1 MDVSFLKPVD
11 TWFWV
16 FSISVLIAILATYLS
31 IRNHAEL
38 RWLLILRGISLIIA
52 LFLLLQPRFKWTE
65 TNTIEL
71 DWNFYVDNSVS
82 IGYHPVLSL
91 QTIKSELSQLV
102 FNLNKQDVSPYLYSF
117 SEGVSPLDNV
127 QSWNGK
133 GSSTNLGSVISHI
146 VTDQEKLAGAT
157 IITDGQINQGLD
169 PSQLIQKVEV
179 PVYTLGIGQSTP
191 LVDLSIQS
199 IDAPTI
205 AIKGE
210 DLRIN
215 VTINSTGD
223 MKERVNVILYHGKKM
238 LGSRYLQTEGFGS
251 RAQARFMFTPSNL
264 GENEYRV
271 KVSTVSQEIN
281 IENNQQKFFVTILKD
296 RYKVAL
302 ITGSPSFN
310 TSVIKRY
317 IRKYPRV
324 ELDHFVSRKNG
335 YLPSLKSFWSRPY
348 ELIIF
353 DNYPLKELS
362 SKTQRIFSKKIG
374 AEKSSLLWLLGGNVT
389 EKSASS
395 IMPFFHLRMKDQ
407 IQTGEKTLWY
417 MTTEALSR
425 NIFQGLE
432 LNDGLD
438 FWQNFPPILTS
449 YNFES
454 TNDEIVAIAYNQ
466 GSDTV
471 PLMFLGE
478 KQDIR
483 SAVWA
488 SPEFATIHHRLSGTN
503 YSKTFP
509 ELWTRLFSWLLKI
522 SGDKNL
528 YFRLNKESY
537 QQGEE
542 IIITGTSIG
551 NKNGSKNQAF
561 ITTQNDS
568 LEINSAELR
577 FNPESKRWE
586 GNIWA
591 SKPGKYSYEIS
602 IQDGSASPAKQNG
615 RFIVEESQI
624 ELNEVALNSPLLKNL
639 SMKTNGAYYPW
650 ASRAELF
657 NKVLPR
663 DRQEKINRSTRFNE
677 KSWVLVIL
685 IVLLTTE
692 WIIRK
697 RIGLP

>member
-1 MDVSFLKPVD
+1 MEISFLKPVD

-82 IGYHPVLSL
+82 IGYHPALSL

-117 SEGVSPLDNV
+117 SESVSTLENI
-127 QSWNGK
+127 QSWDGK

-146 VTDQEKLAGAT
+146 VSDQEKLAGAT

-199 IDAPTI
+199 IDAPTV

-215 VTINSTGD
+215 VIINSTGD
-223 MKERVNVILYHGKKM
+223 IQERVNVILYQGKKM
-238 LGSRYLQTEGFGS
+238 LGSRYLQTKGFGS

-271 KVSTVSQEIN
+271 KVSTISQEIN

-335 YLPSLKSFWSRPY
+335 YLPALKSFWSRPY
-348 ELIIF
+348 QLIIF

-362 SKTQRIFSKKIG
+362 SKTQHIYSKKIG

-395 IMPFFHLRMKDQ
+395 LLPFFHLRMKDQ

-417 MTTEALSR
+417 VTAEALSR
-425 NIFQGLE
+425 SIFQGLE

-454 TNDEIVAIAYNQ
+454 TNDEIEAIAYNQ
-466 GSDTV
+466 GSDIV
-471 PLMFLGE
+471 PLMFIGE
-478 KQDIR
+478 KQGIR

-488 SPEFATIHHRLSGTN
+488 SPEFATIHHRLSSTN
-503 YSKTFP
+503 YSKIFP
-509 ELWTRLFSWLLKI
+509 ELWTRLFSWLLKT

-542 IIITGTSIG
+542 ILITGTSIG

-577 FNPESKRWE
+577 FNPESRRWE

-591 SKPGKYSYEIS
+591 PKPGKYSYEIS
-602 IQDGSASPAKQNG
+602 IQDGSAPPVKQNG

-624 ELNEVALNSPLLKNL
+624 ELNEVALNSPLLENL

-657 NKVLPR
+657 KKILPR
-663 DRQEKINRSTRFNE
+663 ERKEKNNRSTRFNE
-677 KSWVLVIL
+677 ESWVLVIL
-685 IVLLTTE
+685 IVLLTIE